1 MKLTFMILVIIH
13 LSVCSLV
20 DDGEKRD
27 EKREVN
33 RTKCVLLSL
42 LLSEQFFKDQG
53 ITRIS
58 RQELDDLYRKIFI
71 STDTCQKVLNKKDN
85 VD

>member
-1 MKLTFMILVIIH
+1 MILVIIH

-33 RTKCVLLSL
+33 RTKCVLLSV
-42 LLSEQFFKDQG
+42 LLSEQYFKNQG
-53 ITRIS
+53 ISSIRVK
-58 RQELDDLYRKIFI
+58 ELEDLTWKIFI
-71 STDTCQKVLNKKDN
+71 STDTCQRIFNKKDN